1 MFLEVAKLTN
11 HAWVIREWNN
21 GVHSLPCIRPRFDG
35 WDTLGEHL
43 VVKILVL
50 LAPCIGLLRGAA
62 ISGAG
67 LGGIRQQA
75 EGTSSSR
82 PVAGQTKDNR
92 GLIGAI
98 KG

>member
-1 MFLEVAKLTN
+1 MFLQVAELAN
-11 HAWVIREWNN
+11 HPRVIGERYN

-43 VVKILVL
+43 IVKILVL
-50 LAPCIGLLRGAA
+50 FAPCIGLLRGAA

-67 LGGIRQQA
+67 LSGIRQQA

-82 PVAGQTKDNR
+82 PVAGQTKNNR